1 MTETG
6 GRVTPKVYRAMK
18 RDATGNA
25 PLVEA
30 SARGL
35 GVRQRDLVPCQLGLA
50 HPNQGGMSVAP
61 TLADLP
67 PHRVPARLGHLR
79 EGAEGADSDR
89 VWVLGTGAFVEGSF
103 TQGLA
108 LRVTS
113 VSHGNIEP
121 DEQRPFEQYVAHL
134 AATATLWTV
143 GEP

>member
-1 MTETG
+1 
-6 GRVTPKVYRAMK
+6 MK

-35 GVRQRDLVPCQLGLA
+35 GVRPSDLAPCELGLA
-50 HPNQGGMSVAP
+50 HPNKGGMSVAP

-67 PHRVPARLGHLR
+67 PHRVPERLGHLR
-79 EGAEGADSDR
+79 EGASGADGDR
-89 VWVLGTGAFVEGSF
+89 VWVVGTAAFVDGAFA
-103 TQGLA
+103 QGLS

-113 VSHGNIEP
+113 ATHAHVEP
-121 DEQRPFEQYVAHL
+121 DDQRPFAQYEAHL